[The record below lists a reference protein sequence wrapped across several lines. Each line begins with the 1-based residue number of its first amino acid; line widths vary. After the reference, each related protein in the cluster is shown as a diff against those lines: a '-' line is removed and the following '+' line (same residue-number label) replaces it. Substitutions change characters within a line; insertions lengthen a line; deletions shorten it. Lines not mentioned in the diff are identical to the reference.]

1 MRDGA
6 RGVFFALLPILAAC
20 GGERPAPSL
29 VLATTTSVANSGLLD
44 PLLQAF
50 RDSRGVQVHAHL
62 VGSGLALRML
72 EKRDAHVA
80 ITHAPDA
87 EAETLR
93 RHADWRYRKLMFNDF
108 VLVGPD
114 DDPARVRQ
122 ADGVED
128 AMRRI
133 AGSSATFVSRG
144 DRSGTHEREE
154 LLWTLAAAK
163 PPHGRLVGAG
173 AGMGTTLRIAAETG
187 AYTLTDRAT
196 WAQVG
201 RQPLTILFEGNP
213 RLMNTYAV
221 ILDPAGPRAELAAA
235 FADWLTDGDGRTVI
249 DGFRIGGV
257 RAFSP
262 WPAGAPRHD
271 PLGVPR

>member
-1 MRDGA
+1 
-6 RGVFFALLPILAAC
+6 
-20 GGERPAPSL
+20 
-29 VLATTTSVANSGLLD
+29 
-44 PLLQAF
+44 
-50 RDSRGVQVHAHL
+50 
-62 VGSGLALRML
+62 ML

-80 ITHAPDA
+80 ITHAPEA

-114 DDPARVRQ
+114 SDPARVRQ
-122 ADGVED
+122 AGGVED

-154 LLWTLAAAK
+154 LLWTLAAAQ
-163 PPHGRLVGAG
+163 PPPGRLVAAG

-196 WAQVG
+196 WAQGG
-201 RQPLTILFEGNP
+201 RQPLTILFEGSP
-213 RLMNTYAV
+213 RLLNTYAV
-221 ILDPAGPRAELAAA
+221 ILDPGGPRAELAAA

-257 RAFSP
+257 RAFSA